1 MQYYQFID
9 DNNWL
14 QEVFALQSGKQ
25 ESKYH
30 VKQVQ
35 GCFLKWFTYGGK
47 RDRKWK
53 KKAPEVFFCSE
64 YLMKGK
70 FLLDF
75 FHI

>member
-35 GCFLKWFTYGGK
+35 GCFLKWFTYGEK
-47 RDRKWK
+47 RERKWEK
-53 KKAPEVFFCSE
+53 KGP
-64 YLMKGK
+64 
-70 FLLDF
+70 
-75 FHI
+75 